1 LKAPPLGTTFCKA
14 LLAGEE
20 RPNADEA
27 LTQSAAARIDLVIFM
42 VLQKYRGYEIWLSV
56 RYRGARLGSDAM

>member
-1 LKAPPLGTTFCKA
+1 
-14 LLAGEE
+14 LAGEE

-42 VLQKYRGYEIWLSV
+42 VLQKYRGYEIWLSF